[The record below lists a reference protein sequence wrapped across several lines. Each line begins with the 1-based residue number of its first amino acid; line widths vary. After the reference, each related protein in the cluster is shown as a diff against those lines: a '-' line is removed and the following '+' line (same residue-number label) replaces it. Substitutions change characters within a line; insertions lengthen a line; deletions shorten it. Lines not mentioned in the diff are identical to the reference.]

1 MNETDEQLL
10 DLSVAVAI
18 YNEEE
23 SIPPLCEALDKALA
37 PLGRSYEILLVDD
50 GSKDRSW
57 EVLKEQ
63 AKKYPCLKL
72 VRFRRN
78 FGQTAALTAG
88 FELSRGRTVVTM
100 DADLQ
105 NDPADIPAVLECM
118 EREGADIVSGW
129 RKDRKDSFIRTF
141 PSRIMNGFIAWYLDL
156 PIHDNGCS
164 LKAYKRE
171 VIKGFHLYG
180 EMHRFVIAHAS
191 WVGGKIVEMPVHH
204 HARQY
209 GTSKY
214 AALFGLARIP
224 RVVLDTVTMKFL
236 LKYSAKPMHLF
247 GKIGGICLI
256 VGMLMLGVVGVEW
269 LLDLCMSGN
278 NAWFGSTLL
287 VKRPFWVIAPFMFL
301 GFAVQFI
308 IMGLNAEL
316 NTRTYYESQKKHVYT
331 IREIAESGKQ

>member
-1 MNETDEQLL
+1 MSEELV

-23 SIPPLCEALDKALA
+23 SIPPLCKALHEVLA
-37 PLGRSYEILLVDD
+37 PLGKSYEVLLVDD

-57 EVLKEQ
+57 EVLVEQ
-63 AKKYPCLKL
+63 AKTYPCLKL

-88 FELSRGRTVVTM
+88 FELSRGRIVVTM

-105 NDPADIPAVLECM
+105 NDPADIPAVLDLM
-118 EREGADIVSGW
+118 ERENADIVSGW
-129 RKDRKDSFIRTF
+129 RKDRKDSFVRTF
-141 PSRIMNGFIAWYLDL
+141 PSRLMNKFIAWYLDL

-180 EMHRFVIAHAS
+180 EMHRFVIAHAA
-191 WVGGKIVEMPVHH
+191 WVGGKIVEMPVRHH
-204 HARQY
+204 PRQY

-224 RVVLDTVTMKFL
+224 RVVLDTFTMKFL

-247 GKIGGICLI
+247 GKIGAKFLI
-256 VGMLMLGVVGVEW
+256 LGLLMLGVVGLEG
-269 LLDLCMSGN
+269 LLHAFGVN
-278 NAWFGSTLL
+278 PWFGTELL

-301 GFAVQFI
+301 GFALQFI

-316 NTRTYYESQKKHVYT
+316 NTRTYYESQEKPIYT
-331 IREIAESGKQ
+331 IREILESPES

>member
-1 MNETDEQLL
+1 MSEELL

-23 SIPPLCEALDKALA
+23 SIPPLCKALDDVLSKS
-37 PLGRSYEILLVDD
+37 GKTYEVLLVDD
-50 GSKDRSW
+50 GSTDMSW
-57 EVLKEQ
+57 KVLNEQ
-63 AKKYPCLKL
+63 AAIYKGIKL
-72 VRFRRN
+72 IRFRRN
-78 FGQTAALTAG
+78 SGQTAALSAG
-88 FELSRGRTVVTM
+88 FDFARGKVVVTM

-105 NDPADIPAVLECM
+105 NDPADIPALLECM
-118 EREGADIVSGW
+118 ERENADIVSGW
-129 RKDRKDSFIRTF
+129 RKDRKDSAIRTF
-141 PSRIMNGFIAWYLDL
+141 PSRVMNGFIAWFLNL

-191 WVGGKIVEMPVHH
+191 WVGGKIVEIPVHH

-224 RVVLDTVTMKFL
+224 RVVLDTMTMKFL
-236 LKYSAKPMHLF
+236 LKYSNRPMHLF
-247 GKIGGICLI
+247 GRVAGWCLLVGFLMLAI
-256 VGMLMLGVVGVEW
+256 VGLDWIFTSSAATATMLI
-269 LLDLCMSGN
+269 
-278 NAWFGSTLL
+278 
-287 VKRPFWVIAPFMFL
+287 KRPFWVIAPFMFI
-301 GFAVQFI
+301 GFAVQLL

-316 NTRTYYESQKKHVYT
+316 NTRTYYESQKKTVYT
-331 IREIAESGKQ
+331 VKEIVEPRS